1 MQASLF
7 MEPRMT
13 LRNKITLGL
22 VLWLASELVV
32 FTLVVDQIGLGAAIL
47 LGLLTSIAG
56 GSLLKRA
63 GLSALTRLRQEAGQ
77 NGAAVFQGSIA
88 LDETLAAIAAVLLLL
103 PGFITDALG
112 LILAL
117 ATPRVW
123 IAGWLRGGASR
134 DAARPEDGPPHP
146 RHGPATI
153 DLDPGEYRT
162 LDESGQ
168 GQNR

>member
-1 MQASLF
+1 MS
-7 MEPRMT
+7 

-22 VLWLASELVV
+22 VLWLVSELVV

-77 NGAAVFQGSIA
+77 SGAAVFQGSIA
-88 LDETLAAIAAVLLLL
+88 LDETLAAIAAVLLLI
-103 PGFITDALG
+103 PGFITDAFG

-117 ATPRVW
+117 AAPRVW
-123 IAGWLRGGASR
+123 IAGWLRGGKFQA
-134 DAARPEDGPPHP
+134 AARPEEGQP
-146 RHGPATI
+146 RPQHGPATI

-162 LDESGQ
+162 IDEPKQTS
-168 GQNR
+168 

>member
-1 MQASLF
+1 
-7 MEPRMT
+7 MT

-63 GLSALTRLRQEAGQ
+63 GLSALARLRQEAGQ

-88 LDETLAAIAAVLLLL
+88 LDETLAAIAAVLLLI

-117 ATPRVW
+117 AAPRVW
-123 IAGWLRGGASR
+123 IAGWLRGGASQAGP
-134 DAARPEDGPPHP
+134 DQPRPQ
-146 RHGPATI
+146 HGPATI
-153 DLDPGEYRT
+153 DLEPGEYRT
-162 LDESGQ
+162 IDEPKRTS
-168 GQNR
+168 

>member
-1 MQASLF
+1 
-7 MEPRMT
+7 MT

-63 GLSALTRLRQEAGQ
+63 GLSALARLRQEAGQ

-88 LDETLAAIAAVLLLL
+88 LDETLAAIAAVLLLI
-103 PGFITDALG
+103 PGFIPDALG

-117 ATPRVW
+117 AAPRVW
-123 IAGWLRGGASR
+123 IAGWLRGGASQAGP
-134 DAARPEDGPPHP
+134 DQPRPQ
-146 RHGPATI
+146 HGPATI
-153 DLDPGEYRT
+153 DLEPGEYRT
-162 LDESGQ
+162 IDEPKRTS
-168 GQNR
+168 